1 LNLAKDSARQKKNLL
16 ICEGYMDVI
25 SLHQNNIKSVVAP
38 LGTSFTEEQLKLSW
52 KYTDKPTIMFDGDDA
67 GKRASYKAAIMSL
80 PWLIPNKSL
89 QFVNLPKGN
98 DPDSFLKNN
107 QLIKLASL
115 LKKPLKLLNYIF
127 DVSSSGILLDD
138 ADKKISYDK
147 YLDDLIANIKDKKIQ
162 YFYKNEF
169 KSLFFKKLRTI
180 NNNNRIKKTPKKISS
195 LQKKQI
201 YSFIASAI
209 NHSKVRTQIVECIF
223 QNIELNDIEKNILIN
238 LKKEEIINKNTSK
251 ILNSFDTEI
260 RQFLESK
267 ILHPSIYNLFPYSSQ
282 KYEPDATLK
291 EIQESSKNLNT
302 RLLNLKKINKSLITF
317 EKDSTSLNWDDLQK
331 ISKELEENFKDN

>member
-1 LNLAKDSARQKKNLL
+1 MLYNFNLAKDSARQKKNLL

-25 SLHQNNIKSVVAP
+25 SLHQKNIKSVVAP

-169 KSLFFKKLRTI
+169 KSLFFCC
-180 NNNNRIKKTPKKISS
+180 
-195 LQKKQI
+195 
-201 YSFIASAI
+201 A
-209 NHSKVRTQIVECIF
+209 
-223 QNIELNDIEKNILIN
+223 
-238 LKKEEIINKNTSK
+238 
-251 ILNSFDTEI
+251 
-260 RQFLESK
+260 
-267 ILHPSIYNLFPYSSQ
+267 
-282 KYEPDATLK
+282 
-291 EIQESSKNLNT
+291 
-302 RLLNLKKINKSLITF
+302 
-317 EKDSTSLNWDDLQK
+317 
-331 ISKELEENFKDN
+331 